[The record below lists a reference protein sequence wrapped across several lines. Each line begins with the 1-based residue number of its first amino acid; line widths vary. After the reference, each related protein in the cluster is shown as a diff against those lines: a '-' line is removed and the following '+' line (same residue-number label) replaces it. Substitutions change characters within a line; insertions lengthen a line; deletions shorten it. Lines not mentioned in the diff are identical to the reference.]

1 MKLLKI
7 MTATAVVAWTGFALT
22 VAQAENTTNTP
33 PAHHGGPRGDA
44 QLEHILP
51 PKSVPSLALTADQKT
66 GLDSLETAFKKDA
79 AKWRAD
85 NPVDEAA
92 VKQARET
99 GDKEALRLF
108 REKRQG
114 LVDLRKGYLNK
125 FRATLT
131 AEQKTKLDTVLE
143 ELHSKQPR
151 GQQHPKPASATPPP
165 AE

>member
-1 MKLLKI
+1 MKLLRV
-7 MTATAVVAWTGFALT
+7 MTAVAVVAWIGSALT

-92 VKQARET
+92 VKQARDT
-99 GDKEALRLF
+99 GDKEALRQF

-114 LVDLRKGYLNK
+114 LMDLRKGYLDK

-131 AEQKTKLDTVLE
+131 DEQKTKLDTALE
-143 ELHSKQPR
+143 EMHSKQPH
-151 GQQHPKPASATPPP
+151 GQHSKTAPVTPPP

>member
-1 MKLLKI
+1 MKLLKVI
-7 MTATAVVAWTGFALT
+7 TATAVVVWTGFALT
-22 VAQAENTTNTP
+22 VAQAETTTNTP
-33 PAHHGGPRGDA
+33 PAHHSPRGDA

-51 PKSVPSLALTADQKT
+51 PKALPGLALTADQKT
-66 GLDSLETAFKKDA
+66 GLDNLEAAFKKDA

-92 VKQARET
+92 VKQARDT
-99 GDKEALRLF
+99 GDKEALRQF

-114 LVDLRKGYLNK
+114 LVDLRKGYLDK

-131 AEQKTKLDTVLE
+131 AEQKTKLDTALE
-143 ELHSKQPR
+143 EMRSRQPH
-151 GQQHPKPASATPPP
+151 GQPHPKTTPVTPPP